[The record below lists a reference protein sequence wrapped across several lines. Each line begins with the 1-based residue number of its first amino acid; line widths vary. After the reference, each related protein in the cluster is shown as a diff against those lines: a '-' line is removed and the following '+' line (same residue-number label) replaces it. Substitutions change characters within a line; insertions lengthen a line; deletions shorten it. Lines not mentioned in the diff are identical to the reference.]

1 MDIEGG
7 RWWRLFWGCG
17 GDSYQDDGG
26 GGGGSYNSGTNQNNQ
41 SGVNTGHGYV
51 IIYANVNP
59 IIYGCTDSLAFNY
72 DPLACV
78 DDGSCIAK
86 IFGCIN
92 STALNYQSFA
102 NTNDGSCIYDINISP
117 DSTPQG
123 LSLQVFVSGSDTS
136 QFKVGSEPAVLS
148 LIHSLDSSI
157 LDVPNNYNNWQWSS
171 SNNSYGFYTNI
182 DVDSSQILSVNISG
196 NQTITN
202 WSYGNTYMNFLVP
215 NSSSYNYDEPITF
228 QFDFTGA
235 TPYYYGGSYR
245 IYDENGSTLLY
256 LNTPNTHCGTTTNTY
271 TASSSQL
278 QQWASNGMITFR
290 FNSNEY
296 SYYSC
301 DNLKCS
307 FGYTKTELRLTNPG
321 LYSLTKKA
329 DGNNGTLCDIVSQGS
344 SITLTAPQGATI
356 SSIDYASYGNPQGSC
371 GNFSD
376 GWCDASNSISVLQSY
391 CLGQNSCTVP
401 ATNAVFGDPCT
412 GANKQLAVQASYSFG
427 SNEPQNTLMRH
438 DAFTIYEGTP
448 VLQQISPDTAHIGN
462 NISVTI
468 SGFSMDFGQWST
480 TGLSNFR
487 ITNSTGTYNGIAT
500 STIGDSLF
508 GTLDVPLT
516 AQVGLYDLEV
526 KDQTTNQWIVLSDA
540 FEVLPIFLNSV
551 RITPNNAFPGDSL
564 GVFISGSQSDFT
576 NWSQGGGAP
585 LRLLQADGA
594 LYL

>member
-1 MDIEGG
+1 MVLVDMHYSGG
-7 RWWRLFWGCG
+7 AG

-278 QQWASNGMITFR
+278 QQ
-290 FNSNEY
+290 
-296 SYYSC
+296 C
-301 DNLKCS
+301 D
-307 FGYTKTELRLTNPG
+307 Y
-321 LYSLTKKA
+321 
-329 DGNNGTLCDIVSQGS
+329 I
-344 SITLTAPQGATI
+344 
-356 SSIDYASYGNPQGSC
+356 
-371 GNFSD
+371 
-376 GWCDASNSISVLQSY
+376 
-391 CLGQNSCTVP
+391 
-401 ATNAVFGDPCT
+401 
-412 GANKQLAVQASYSFG
+412 
-427 SNEPQNTLMRH
+427 
-438 DAFTIYEGTP
+438 
-448 VLQQISPDTAHIGN
+448 
-462 NISVTI
+462 
-468 SGFSMDFGQWST
+468 
-480 TGLSNFR
+480 
-487 ITNSTGTYNGIAT
+487 
-500 STIGDSLF
+500 
-508 GTLDVPLT
+508 
-516 AQVGLYDLEV
+516 
-526 KDQTTNQWIVLSDA
+526 
-540 FEVLPIFLNSV
+540 
-551 RITPNNAFPGDSL
+551 
-564 GVFISGSQSDFT
+564 
-576 NWSQGGGAP
+576 
-585 LRLLQADGA
+585 
-594 LYL
+594 